1 MSAEQTIIKNQQTII
16 QQNDFI
22 IKMLKAALPDAGKN
36 LWMNEADVMRLMNIS
51 KRSLYTL
58 RMDPKRPLEW
68 RYAHKG
74 RGIQYQRK
82 SVEKYLEQNSTLAAN
97 KLKVA

>member
-1 MSAEQTIIKNQQTII
+1 MNAEQTIIKNQQTII

-36 LWMNEADVMRLMNIS
+36 LWMNEADVMQVMNRS
-51 KRSLYTL
+51 KRSLYDL
-58 RMDPKRPLEW
+58 RMDPTRPVEW
-68 RYAHKG
+68 RYAKKG
-74 RGIQYQRK
+74 KGVQYQRK
-82 SVEKYLEQNSTLAAN
+82 SVEDYLKQNSTLAAN